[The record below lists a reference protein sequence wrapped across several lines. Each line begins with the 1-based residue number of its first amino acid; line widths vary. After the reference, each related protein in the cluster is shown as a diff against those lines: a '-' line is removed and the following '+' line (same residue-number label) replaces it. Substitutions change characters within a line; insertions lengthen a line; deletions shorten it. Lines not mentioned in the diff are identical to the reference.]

1 MIELRDLPKIDT
13 HFHFF
18 DYSQHGSPIAEGEK
32 AESRLFGDFSPLLVD
47 YGVEDYLADL
57 VGHSVVKMVHEEA
70 DWDPNDPIGE
80 TRWLQGIADEHGVP
94 HGIVGK
100 ADLAAPDLESVL
112 DGQCEFTNFRGIR
125 QCANWDEDADFRL
138 TDRPHLMAEPAWRR
152 GYPLLAKY
160 DLTFDHNVN
169 YHQLSE
175 VAALMREYP
184 EVRSVIC
191 HLGFPIR
198 HTPEALEM
206 WRAGIAEAAACPN
219 AFMQI
224 SGITLT
230 DHSWTTASIR
240 PLVLEAIDAFGP
252 DRCMFGSNFPVD
264 KLYGSFD
271 RLFSA
276 YYEIVADFSDDEKR
290 AMFYDTPA
298 LVYRL

>member
-1 MIELRDLPKIDT
+1 MIELRELPKIDS

-18 DYSQHGSPIAEGEK
+18 DYSLHGSPIAEGEK
-32 AESRLFGDFSPLLVD
+32 AESRLFGDFLPLLVD

-57 VGHSVVKMVHEEA
+57 AGHNVVKMVHEEA
-70 DWDPNDPIGE
+70 DWDLNDPIGE

-100 ADLAAPDLESVL
+100 ADLASPDLESVL
-112 DGQCEFTNFRGIR
+112 ERQCEFANFRGIR
-125 QCANWDEDADFRL
+125 QCANWDDDPDFRL
-138 TDRPHLMAEPAWRR
+138 TDRPDLMAEPSWRR

-175 VAALMREYP
+175 VAALMRAYP
-184 EVRSVIC
+184 EVRGVIC

-198 HTPEALEM
+198 RTPEALEV
-206 WRAGIAEAAACPN
+206 WRAGIAEVATCPN

-240 PLVLEAIDAFGP
+240 PFVLEAIDAFGP
-252 DRCMFGSNFPVD
+252 ARCMFGSNFPVD
-264 KLYGSFD
+264 KLYGNFD

-290 AMFYDTPA
+290 AMFYDTAA